1 MAIDDLTTSSFD
13 YDLTREPSVGAL
25 ILDDD
30 LVLSRF
36 YITSIH
42 VYVVL

>member
-1 MAIDDLTTSSFD
+1 MAVDDLTTSSFD
-13 YDLTREPSVGAL
+13 YNLTREPSVGTL

-30 LVLSRF
+30 LVLARF

-42 VYVVL
+42 VDVVL